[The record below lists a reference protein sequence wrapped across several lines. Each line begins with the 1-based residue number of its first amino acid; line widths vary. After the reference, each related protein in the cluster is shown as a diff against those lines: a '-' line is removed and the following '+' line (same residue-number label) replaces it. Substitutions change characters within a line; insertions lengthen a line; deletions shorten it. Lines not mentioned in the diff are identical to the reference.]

1 MGIDKT
7 GLEAIILSQKH
18 VNPNNRAN
26 AMSLARQQ
34 IHIQPQTMHAMFRKY
49 GINAPLHACG
59 EYFEAFFKNM
69 GYTVTDSIDNSAYEN
84 ATIIHNLNLPL
95 RFQGNRQ
102 SKQEGLRFQGN
113 RQSEG
118 LRFQGNERKY
128 DYVFDG
134 GTIEHIFNC
143 PQVWENIIDMMEIGG
158 IFCSVTVNNNL
169 SGHGIYQFSPEF
181 FLSAFAPKY
190 GMEVLE
196 LYLAEVNSDKEQ
208 WIDVKSFNGWRN
220 NTQIN
225 TQNPVYIIAI
235 IRKISDERESLLL
248 NPPNQYSYESVD
260 WNK

>member
-1 MGIDKT
+1 MGIDKVV
-7 GLEAIILSQKH
+7 LEAIILSHKH
-18 VNPNNRAN
+18 LPRENRHSV
-26 AMSLARQQ
+26 MSLARQQ
-34 IHIQPQTMHAMFRKY
+34 IHIHPQIMHYIFQKH
-49 GINAPLHACG
+49 GINAPLHECG

-69 GYTVTDSIDNSAYEN
+69 GYAVTDSIDNSAYEN

-95 RFQGNRQ
+95 RFQGNQ
-102 SKQEGLRFQGN
+102 YN
-113 RQSEG
+113 
-118 LRFQGNERKY
+118 
-128 DYVFDG
+128 YVLDG

-143 PQVWENIIDMMEIGG
+143 PQVCENIINVMEVGG
-158 IFCSVTVNNNL
+158 IYCSVTVNNNF

-181 FLSAFAPKY
+181 FLSAFTPKY

-196 LYLAEVNSDKEQ
+196 LYLAEVNADREQ

-225 TQNPVYIIAI
+225 TQNSVYIIAI
-235 IRKISDERESLLL
+235 IRKISNERESLLL

>member
-1 MGIDKT
+1 MGIDKV
-7 GLEAIILSQKH
+7 GLEAIILSHKH
-18 VNPNNRAN
+18 LPRDNRGR

-34 IHIQPQTMHAMFRKY
+34 IHIPPKMMHYMFQKH
-49 GINAPLHACG
+49 GINAPLHECG
-59 EYFEAFFKNM
+59 EYFEALFKNM

-84 ATIIHNLNLPL
+84 ATIIHNLNLPFL
-95 RFQGNRQ
+95 SPRENRY
-102 SKQEGLRFQGN
+102 N
-113 RQSEG
+113 
-118 LRFQGNERKY
+118 
-128 DYVFDG
+128 YVFDG

-143 PQVWENIIDMMEIGG
+143 PQVCENIIDMMEVGG
-158 IFCSVTVNNNL
+158 IYCSVTVNNNF

-181 FLSAFAPKY
+181 FLSAFTPKY

-196 LYLAEVNSDKEQ
+196 LYLAEVNSDREK

-225 TQNPVYIIAI
+225 TQNSVYIIAI

-248 NPPNQYSYESVD
+248 SPPNQYSYESVD

>member
-1 MGIDKT
+1 MGIDKV
-7 GLEAIILSQKH
+7 GMELIIMSHKH
-18 VNPNNRAN
+18 LPRENRN
-26 AMSLARQQ
+26 KAMSLARQQ
-34 IHIQPQTMHAMFRKY
+34 IHIHPQTMNHLFQKY
-49 GINAPLHACG
+49 GINAPLHECG
-59 EYFEAFFKNM
+59 EYFEALFKDM

-95 RFQGNRQ
+95 RFRGNRY
-102 SKQEGLRFQGN
+102 N
-113 RQSEG
+113 
-118 LRFQGNERKY
+118 
-128 DYVFDG
+128 YVFDG

-143 PQVWENIIDMMEIGG
+143 PQVCENIIDMMEVGG
-158 IFCSVTVNNNL
+158 IYCSVTVNNNL

-196 LYLAEVNSDKEQ
+196 LYLAEFNADRED

-220 NTQIN
+220 NAQIN
-225 TQNPVYIIAI
+225 TQNSVYIIAI

-260 WNK
+260 WCK

>member
-1 MGIDKT
+1 MHY
-7 GLEAIILSQKH
+7 LFQKH
-18 VNPNNRAN
+18 G
-26 AMSLARQQ
+26 M
-34 IHIQPQTMHAMFRKY
+34 
-49 GINAPLHACG
+49 NAPLHACG
-59 EYFEAFFKNM
+59 EYFEALFQNM

-95 RFQGNRQ
+95 SVQGLEQRYN
-102 SKQEGLRFQGN
+102 
-113 RQSEG
+113 
-118 LRFQGNERKY
+118 
-128 DYVFDG
+128 YVLDG

-143 PQVWENIIDMMEIGG
+143 PQVCENIIDMMEVGG
-158 IFCSVTVNNNL
+158 IYCSVTVNNNF

-181 FLSAFAPKY
+181 FLSAFTPKY

-196 LYLAEVNSDKEQ
+196 LYLAEVNADREQ

-225 TQNPVYIIAI
+225 TQNSVYIIAI
-235 IRKISDERESLLL
+235 IRKISDTRESLLL

>member
-1 MGIDKT
+1 MGIDKV
-7 GLEAIILSQKH
+7 GLEAIILSHKH
-18 VNPNNRAN
+18 LPRENRHS

-34 IHIQPQTMHAMFRKY
+34 IHIQPQTMHHLFQKH

-59 EYFEAFFKNM
+59 EYFEALFQNM

-95 RFQGNRQ
+95 
-102 SKQEGLRFQGN
+102 SVQENQPSRYN
-113 RQSEG
+113 
-118 LRFQGNERKY
+118 
-128 DYVFDG
+128 YVLDG

-143 PQVWENIIDMMEIGG
+143 PQVCENIINMMEVGG
-158 IFCSVTVNNNL
+158 IYCSVTVNNNF

-181 FLSAFAPKY
+181 FLSAFTPKY

-196 LYLAEVNSDKEQ
+196 LYLAEVNADREQ
-208 WIDVKSFNGWRN
+208 WIDVKTFNGWRN

-225 TQNPVYIIAI
+225 TQNSVYIIAI
-235 IRKISDERESLLL
+235 IRKISENRESLLL

-260 WNK
+260 WK